1 MGKNYTN
8 QHIVPKRYL
17 NRFGTPDGKK
27 TLIGT
32 RTTEKGKP
40 RFFRDATSNVGYVK
54 NIYDVTDKSDPKYWE
69 HFFAR
74 EIDSLCGKPMQ
85 NIIAKV
91 TLSQENTIVLSEQD
105 KETLAKIIVAQLM
118 RIPENFQYV
127 TNKMYPK
134 ISAQVKAG
142 IAAVLPQSLIDQYGD
157 RIQSIELSE
166 QEQKELI
173 LNHAFNPDNF
183 DRYCGILKAG
193 VWAVYYNAERNVMPF
208 ATSDNP
214 VLVEGIGSKET
225 GLLRNGLANP
235 GTCVFYPLTPS
246 VAVAIYSRWGIIGD
260 SIKQCDGR
268 KLILKD
274 LDYITQQNI
283 KLIAQAYYHSFL
295 PHPLYDLILYD
306 MEHGLNTP
314 DK

>member
-91 TLSQENTIVLSEQD
+91 TLS
-105 KETLAKIIVAQLM
+105 
-118 RIPENFQYV
+118 
-127 TNKMYPK
+127 
-134 ISAQVKAG
+134 
-142 IAAVLPQSLIDQYGD
+142 
-157 RIQSIELSE
+157 
-166 QEQKELI
+166 
-173 LNHAFNPDNF
+173 
-183 DRYCGILKAG
+183 
-193 VWAVYYNAERNVMPF
+193 
-208 ATSDNP
+208 
-214 VLVEGIGSKET
+214 
-225 GLLRNGLANP
+225 
-235 GTCVFYPLTPS
+235 
-246 VAVAIYSRWGIIGD
+246 
-260 SIKQCDGR
+260 
-268 KLILKD
+268 
-274 LDYITQQNI
+274 
-283 KLIAQAYYHSFL
+283 
-295 PHPLYDLILYD
+295 
-306 MEHGLNTP
+306 
-314 DK
+314 